1 MTAGDDL
8 GISLKGKVAE
18 NSAIVEFPG
27 SPAAVSSNKGRH
39 LWGAGAALFIL
50 VLAAHLIHHLLFDHA
65 LVMFAFDGKHYLETT
80 RMLTEAGQLL
90 LANPN
95 GFNEAISAPR
105 FISYMLWD
113 GPAIPGLP
121 ALIFLALGRL
131 PTANDWQVYCLML
144 SCLAAGSSVLVM
156 LVCRDL
162 YPMRGAH
169 PASGNGFKSI
179 LLPVLAGL
187 AYGLYPSTLVATG
200 VNRSETLATFL
211 VLLFVYSGCRLLE
224 SRRALLVTGVA
235 GGLLAL
241 TKPVLIP
248 VLALLYFYFA
258 LVPVSFPGILSAPKG
273 QLLRDLAA
281 ACLRLL
287 LLGVVTV
294 ATISP
299 WCLYSGLKAGKV
311 AITAERGPSYN
322 AGVGTDLEMDGWCT
336 TPESNHVNLM
346 KVSDSPGAVLAAMW
360 VKQPLEL
367 ATLTLR
373 RVARLW
379 SDPWND
385 FREVVFGL
393 TAREQRYVHVLMLF
407 LGLSGAY
414 LYLIE
419 LFRRKTASLP
429 AQESEL
435 QAGLGLTSRQALL
448 LDLLV
453 LFVLSHS
460 AFAVF
465 QAMARYAFTAMAA
478 LYCLAFFALLQ
489 IFRLRA
495 GTLKPYLLPSLVLS
509 SFMSALT
516 LLSLYSIEPLST
528 AGRLQEEPVELA
540 AGESLYRYLD
550 LPEASLRA
558 AQALLLVDCRGTGE
572 GLKARVN
579 GVELPGVFRP
589 FNQFSSSHYFLFDTM
604 AEHGAQMRTAVEDF
618 RQWRALPV
626 NSSLLKNG
634 RNVLQIT
641 NGAAHPLT
649 IYGDRAGA
657 GSESAWRLPSPD
669 YFGSD
674 HMLVSVTSLESR
686 ISSLRPVCG
695 FRGEA
700 RGVKPRLLLAVTGEI
715 APGINAA
722 THSAQGSDSIGAP
735 SPWLCL
741 SRETIPLSA
750 QAFHWI
756 SRGPGGV
763 LVVNKEVLKAL
774 GVLST
779 PVPLNLTSSP
789 ANPLTQVRLTLRGQA
804 CCLSGPGRLGIDATL
819 QSPARAQ
826 GLGCV
831 PDYVS
836 VGKDW
841 TDFSVSDTVPIAF
854 MGGKVDGLTVSFSP
868 CPRLETQ
875 YGPGRNCSNLRLRN
889 LQLTVEGISSYDLG
903 FRKIRY
909 Y

>member
-8 GISLKGKVAE
+8 GISLEGKVAE
-18 NSAIVEFPG
+18 NSGIVAVPD
-27 SPAAVSSNKGRH
+27 SPSAASPNKGRQ
-39 LWGAGAALFIL
+39 LLGAGAALFL
-50 VLAAHLIHHLLFDHA
+50 FVLAAHLIHHLLFDHA

-90 LANPN
+90 LANPSAF
-95 GFNEAISAPR
+95 GAAISSPR

-131 PTANDWQVYCLML
+131 PTANDWQFYCLIL

-162 YPMRGAH
+162 YDMRGAR
-169 PASGNGFKSI
+169 PEGGNGIKAI
-179 LLPVLAGL
+179 LLPLLAGL

-211 VLLFVYSGCRLLE
+211 VLLFIYSGCRLLQ
-224 SRRALLVTGVA
+224 SRRALLVTGIA

-248 VLALLYFYFA
+248 VLALLYLYFA
-258 LVPVSFPGILSAPKG
+258 LVPVSFPSILAAPKG
-273 QLLRDLAA
+273 QLLRVLAG
-281 ACLRLL
+281 ACLRLM
-287 LLGVVTV
+287 LLGIVTV

-299 WCLYSGLKAGKV
+299 WCLYSGLKTGKV

-360 VKQPLEL
+360 VKQPMEL

-393 TAREQRYVHVLMLF
+393 TAQEQRYVHVLMLF

-414 LYLIE
+414 VYLIE
-419 LFRRKTASLP
+419 LFRLKAAALP
-429 AQESEL
+429 GQESQL
-435 QAGLGLTSRQALL
+435 QSGLDLTSRQTLL

-489 IFRLRA
+489 AFRLRA
-495 GTLKPYLLPSLVLS
+495 GALKLYLLPSLLLS
-509 SFMSALT
+509 SLT
-516 LLSLYSIEPLST
+516 LLSLYSIEPLAT

-540 AGESLYRYLD
+540 AAESLYRYLD

-579 GVELPGVFRP
+579 GVELPGSFRP

-604 AEHGAQMRTAVEDF
+604 AEHGAQMRTAVKDF

-626 NSSLLKNG
+626 NSTLLKNG
-634 RNVLQIT
+634 KNVLQIS
-641 NGAAHPLT
+641 NGAAEPLT
-649 IYGDRAGA
+649 IYGDRVGANATNAGA
-657 GSESAWRLPSPD
+657 QSAWRLPSPD

-674 HMLVSVTSLESR
+674 RMLVSVTSLESR
-686 ISSLRPVCG
+686 ISSLRPVFG
-695 FRGEA
+695 FRSEGQ
-700 RGVKPRLLLAVTGEI
+700 GVKPRLLLAVTGES
-715 APGINAA
+715 APGQS
-722 THSAQGSDSIGAP
+722 TEGSDFLVMP

-750 QAFHWI
+750 GAFHWF
-756 SRGPGGV
+756 SRGPSGTI
-763 LVVNKEVLKAL
+763 VVNSEVLKAV
-774 GVLST
+774 GVLSAQI
-779 PVPLNLTSSP
+779 PLNLAASP

-804 CCLSGPGRLGIDATL
+804 RCLSGPGRLGIDAAL
-819 QSPARAQ
+819 KSPARVQ

-841 TDFSVSDTVPIAF
+841 TDFSVSDTVPLAF
-854 MGGKVDGLTVSFSP
+854 MGGKVDGLSVSFAP

-889 LQLTVEGISSYDLG
+889 LQLTVEGIRSYDLG
-903 FRKIRY
+903 YRKIRY